1 MLPRFFCL
9 CQTLPF
15 MSHNRQTI
23 LPLFLKLLL
32 IDRNCSKMKS
42 LLIKSS
48 YQIKVADCSGSILFA
63 SCQIR
68 LLVSEI
74 VVLDTFS
81 PNCPTGSLID
91 VYAIYVL
98 SFFANCHGWN
108 PVSGSPFLQIDVP
121 DTFVMELHLS
131 EGTLFWKLR
140 NHITLRRP
148 WPFKMELWFCRLEFG
163 VKYLEC
169 GNVCRG
175 WH

>member
-1 MLPRFFCL
+1 MLPCYPGFSASARPLPSCHTIAKQFYPFFKTSFDWL
-9 CQTLPF
+9 E
-15 MSHNRQTI
+15 
-23 LPLFLKLLL
+23 LFKNE
-32 IDRNCSKMKS
+32 ITP
-42 LLIKSS
+42 
-48 YQIKVADCSGSILFA
+48 YQIIIPIFFA
-63 SCQIR
+63 SCQTR
-68 LLVSEI
+68 LLILEI

-91 VYAIYVL
+91 VYTIYVL
-98 SFFANCHGWN
+98 SFLANCHGWK

-148 WPFKMELWFCRLEFG
+148 WPFEMELWFCRLEFG